1 MQQRQSGF
9 TLIELMIVVAI
20 IGILSAIAM
29 PSYTSYVTRARLVEA
44 HSALAATQPKLEQF
58 WSNNR
63 TYAKFDETANNMPAA
78 TTNFTYALQDDDA
91 SGYLLVATGRAAAA
105 SFVYTLDQAGKR
117 ATTGA
122 PTGWTTKDSCW
133 VDRKDGSCTQ

>member
-9 TLIELMIVVAI
+9 TLVELMIVVAI
-20 IGILSAIAM
+20 IGILGAIAM

-44 HSALAATQPKLEQF
+44 HTALASTQPKLEQY

-63 TYAKFDETANNMPAA
+63 KYDDFAQVPADSA
-78 TTNFTYALQDDDA
+78 NFTYELDDA
-91 SGYLLVATGRAAAA
+91 DASSYLLVATGRAAAA
-105 SFVYTLDQAGKR
+105 GFVYTLDQSGKR
-117 ATTGA
+117 ATTGV
-122 PTGWTTKDSCW
+122 PTGWTDNDNCW

>member
-1 MQQRQSGF
+1 MQQRPSGF
-9 TLIELMIVVAI
+9 TLVELMIVVAI
-20 IGILSAIAM
+20 IGILGAIAM

-44 HSALAATQPKLEQF
+44 HSALASTQPKLEQF

-63 TYAKFDETANNMPAA
+63 TYDKFAQVPAA
-78 TTNFTYALQDDDA
+78 TANFTYQLEDADA
-91 SGYLLVATGRAAAA
+91 SGYLLTATGRAAAA
-105 SFVYTLDQAGKR
+105 SFVYTLDESGKR

-122 PTGWTTKDSCW
+122 PAGWTKSDNCW

>member
-9 TLIELMIVVAI
+9 TLVELMIVVAI

-29 PSYTSYVTRARLVEA
+29 PSYSSYVTRARLVEA
-44 HSALAATQPKLEQF
+44 HTALASAQPKLEQF
-58 WSNNR
+58 WSNKR
-63 TYAKFDETANNMPAA
+63 TYAEFGPLPASTA
-78 TTNFTYALQDDDA
+78 NFTYKLDDADA
-91 SGYLLVATGRAAAA
+91 SGYLLTATGREAAAG
-105 SFVYTLDQAGKR
+105 FVYTLDQSGKR

-122 PTGWTTKDSCW
+122 PTGWTTRDDCW

>member
-1 MQQRQSGF
+1 MQHRPSGF
-9 TLIELMIVVAI
+9 TLVELIIVVAI
-20 IGILSAIAM
+20 IGILGAIAM

-44 HSALAATQPKLEQF
+44 HSALASTQPKLEQF

-63 TYAKFDETANNMPAA
+63 TYDKFAQVPGATA
-78 TTNFTYALQDDDA
+78 NFTYTLKDPNV

-105 SFVYTLDQAGKR
+105 SFVYTLDQTGKR
-117 ATTGA
+117 ATTGVPA
-122 PTGWTTKDSCW
+122 GWTKSDNCW

>member
-1 MQQRQSGF
+1 MQHRPSGF
-9 TLIELMIVVAI
+9 TLVELMIVVAI
-20 IGILSAIAM
+20 IGILGAMAM

-44 HSALAATQPKLEQF
+44 HSALASTQPKLEQF

-63 TYAKFDETANNMPAA
+63 TYDKFAQVPGATA
-78 TTNFTYALQDDDA
+78 NFTYTLKDPNV

-105 SFVYTLDQAGKR
+105 SFVYTLDQTGKR
-117 ATTGA
+117 ATTGVPA
-122 PTGWTTKDSCW
+122 GWTKSDNCW

>member
-1 MQQRQSGF
+1 MQHRPSGF
-9 TLIELMIVVAI
+9 TLVELMIVVAI
-20 IGILSAIAM
+20 IGILGAMAM

-44 HSALAATQPKLEQF
+44 HSALASTQPKLEQF

-63 TYAKFDETANNMPAA
+63 TYDKFAQVPGATA
-78 TTNFTYALQDDDA
+78 NFTYTLKDPNV

-105 SFVYTLDQAGKR
+105 SFVYTLDQTGKR
-117 ATTGA
+117 ATTGV
-122 PTGWTTKDSCW
+122 PSGWTKSDNCW

>member
-1 MQQRQSGF
+1 MQHRPSGF
-9 TLIELMIVVAI
+9 TLVELMIVVAI
-20 IGILSAIAM
+20 IGILGAMAM

-44 HSALAATQPKLEQF
+44 HSALASTQPKLEQF

-63 TYAKFDETANNMPAA
+63 TYDKFAQVPGATA
-78 TTNFTYALQDDDA
+78 NFTYTLKDPNV

-105 SFVYTLDQAGKR
+105 SFVYTLDQTGKR
-117 ATTGA
+117 TTTGVPA
-122 PTGWTTKDSCW
+122 GWTKSDNCW

>member
-9 TLIELMIVVAI
+9 TLVELMIVVAI
-20 IGILSAIAM
+20 IGILSAIAI
-29 PSYTSYVTRARLVEA
+29 PSYSSYVTRARLVEA
-44 HSALAATQPKLEQF
+44 HTALASAQPKLEQF

-63 TYAKFDETANNMPAA
+63 TYAEFGPLPAS
-78 TTNFTYALQDDDA
+78 TTNFTYKLDDADA
-91 SGYLLVATGRAAAA
+91 SGYLLTATGRAAAA
-105 SFVYTLDQAGKR
+105 GFVYTLDQSGKR

-122 PTGWTTKDSCW
+122 PTGWTKRGDCW